1 MLNNRFVLVVL
12 LLIITFF
19 SYNCKDRQSD
29 KLSAFTKSINY
40 EKDRKYDL
48 ALSEMEKIKNDL
60 TDDYFTNLRLGWL
73 YYNNKKYQ
81 ESIKYYNQAFVLSN
95 NKSVEALLGLT
106 YPLDALSKTDEI
118 ITTYKKVLEI
128 DNNNYTANL
137 KLAIIYYYKANYQSA
152 KLFLDKIYP
161 LYSSDYYIN
170 LYYGWTLYKL
180 NSKSKARE
188 FFINALINN
197 PNDASAKEGLEAC
210 R

>member
-1 MLNNRFVLVVL
+1 MFNNRFILMVL
-12 LLIITFF
+12 LSLITIF
-19 SYNCKDRQSD
+19 SSNCKDKQTD
-29 KLSAFTKSINY
+29 KLSAFTKSLNY

-48 ALSEMEKIKNDL
+48 ALSEMEKVKNDL
-60 TDDYFTNLRLGWL
+60 ANDYFTNLRLGWL
-73 YYNNKKYQ
+73 YYNNKNYQ
-81 ESIKYYNQAFVLSN
+81 ESIKYYNQAFALSN

-118 ITTYKKVLEI
+118 ITTYKKVLDI

-180 NSKSKARE
+180 NSKSKAKE
-188 FFINALINN
+188 FFVNALINN